1 MIKSNKTSYNSLV
14 SSSVYVGS
22 DVFGGSDGKGSACN
36 VGDPGLIPG
45 SGRAPREGR
54 GNPLQYSRLEN
65 PMHRGAWWATAR
77 RLTELDKTERLTL
90 SL

>member
-45 SGRAPREGR
+45 WERSPGEGT
-54 GNPLQYSRLEN
+54 GNPL
-65 PMHRGAWWATAR
+65 
-77 RLTELDKTERLTL
+77 
-90 SL
+90 